1 MDTTIQITLP
11 NGQTLTALAPM
22 GLPGILATMG
32 WEAARLRAE
41 VGEYDMTGRGIL
53 ARRADLTRALAG

>member
-1 MDTTIQITLP
+1 METTIQVTLP
-11 NGQTLTALAPM
+11 TGETLTAPAPM

-41 VGEYDMTGRGIL
+41 VGERDMTGRAIL
-53 ARRADLTRALAG
+53 ARRAELTRALAG

>member
-1 MDTTIQITLP
+1 MSNTNTGTLP
-11 NGQTLTALAPM
+11 TRGNLTGPPPM

-41 VGEYDMTGRGIL
+41 AGEFDMTGRAIL
-53 ARRADLTRALAG
+53 ARRADLTRTLAG

>member
-1 MDTTIQITLP
+1 METTITVTLP
-11 NGQTLTALAPM
+11 NGETLTAPAPM

-41 VGEYDMTGRGIL
+41 VAESDMTGRAIL
-53 ARRADLTRALAG
+53 ARRAELTRALAG

>member
-1 MDTTIQITLP
+1 MNTTITITLP
-11 NGQTLTALAPM
+11 NGETLTHPAPM

-41 VGEYDMTGRGIL
+41 VGEYDMTGRAIL
-53 ARRADLTRALAG
+53 SRRAAITRSSEK

>member
-1 MDTTIQITLP
+1 METAITITLP
-11 NGQTLTALAPM
+11 NGETMTSPAPM

-41 VGEYDMTGRGIL
+41 VAESDMTGRAIL
-53 ARRADLTRALAG
+53 ARRAELTRALAG

>member
-1 MDTTIQITLP
+1 MDATITITLP
-11 NGQTLTALAPM
+11 NGATAASPAPM

-41 VGEYDMTGRGIL
+41 LGEYDMTGRAIL
-53 ARRADLTRALAG
+53 ARRAELTRALAG